1 MEFINFNYKINYIT
15 NKKEIIMSSLSN
27 QNLVEMKNIIAEI
40 SLKAAKIIMK
50 NIKIF
55 EEFIS
60 EDADS
65 NKIFELTELEKTING
80 FTDQALVKARVA
92 MTTFSV
98 GKFMIVFDYDKSNKD
113 LPFAFRPDMKSAKA
127 AKDKL
132 EKTGMFTDEMNLRI
146 EKIKS

>member
-1 MEFINFNYKINYIT
+1 
-15 NKKEIIMSSLSN
+15 
-27 QNLVEMKNIIAEI
+27 MKNVK
-40 SLKAAKIIMK
+40 L
-50 NIKIF
+50 F
-55 EEFIS
+55 EEFV
-60 EDADS
+60 
-65 NKIFELTELEKTING
+65 NKEVNEKNIRFTELEKTING

-132 EKTGMFTDEMNLRI
+132 EKTGMFTPEMNLRI
-146 EKIKS
+146 EKIKI

>member
-1 MEFINFNYKINYIT
+1 
-15 NKKEIIMSSLSN
+15 
-27 QNLVEMKNIIAEI
+27 
-40 SLKAAKIIMK
+40 MK
-50 NIKIF
+50 NIKLF
-55 EEFIS
+55 EEFVNGEVNEKNIR
-60 EDADS
+60 
-65 NKIFELTELEKTING
+65 FTELEKTING

-132 EKTGMFTDEMNLRI
+132 EKTGMFTPEMNLRI

>member
-1 MEFINFNYKINYIT
+1 
-15 NKKEIIMSSLSN
+15 
-27 QNLVEMKNIIAEI
+27 
-40 SLKAAKIIMK
+40 MK
-50 NIKIF
+50 NIKLF
-55 EEFIS
+55 EEFIN
-60 EDADS
+60 EEAIP
-65 NKIFELTELEKTING
+65 NKIFELTEIEKTING